1 MKKSYFLVYFILFL
15 VVGFATLTLSFN
27 INGSLNVAF
36 NEEDFNVYFS
46 FASFQ
51 EVTDSTIEIIDN
63 NTFSFKPNIN
73 VDDKSL
79 TLIYEVVNAST
90 EYDANINVDCTSE
103 NKVYTSIS
111 NTLANPFIEAR
122 DVTEGIIKI
131 SLNDE
136 YNGSE
141 DIDEEYT
148 CFLSVDAISR
158 TSIDNSDIE
167 RFINIDGEK
176 TNIKEWRTIDLVH
189 ETNLDIVYARNDKDY
204 LYLYAENLDN
214 IMFNNT
220 HLYISTDESSSSQIY
235 NFCIENGR
243 IYLYDNGFKTD
254 ENGALLPFVDLSILA
269 VNQGLEIAI
278 PLAALNIDSIKDVR
292 SIKLEYLTGEWQVL
306 KTTVI
311 YLSKSDIIVDG
322 TKTYVN
328 EYTIDNLIYEDE
340 SSQVYARI
348 LNDYIYFYAYDSKLT
363 SGDLVNPSIYVGS
376 KSLNVQKNP
385 STGFMFWYE
394 TTILACDSISCTN
407 KLSNSNKYHPIR
419 AIDDG
424 VEFKF
429 PLNLL
434 DMSNIDDLKVVQILY
449 RDSSWNE
456 VKRININLKDR
467 LFEEDLIDKTYVLV
481 NKPSEW
487 SDIYI
492 YTSGLEWPG
501 NEMSYYGNTNN
512 MYAYIFSDDIDS
524 AYVTFSDNGN
534 SQYPLY
540 EQNIFKIE
548 KGKSRI
554 WDGQF
559 NGVHSWNYVDDSNN
573 LEDKKIT
580 FNLKVPDGKY
590 DLGCVYLYDDNDVL
604 NSLNPWPGIKL
615 TKSNDIW
622 LGSIDDISEYDNVR
636 AIFNNCNNG
645 WQVPSSDG
653 IHLKP
658 GMNLGYYNG
667 IYVDYESR

>member
-63 NTFSFKPNIN
+63 NTFSFKPNVN

-636 AIFNNCNNG
+636 AIFNNCNKG
-645 WQVPSSDG
+645 WQVPSADG

-658 GMNLGYYNG
+658 GMNLSYYNG
-667 IYVDYESR
+667 IYVDYESK